1 MIEKA
6 WLVAVSF
13 LISHR
18 GPDRTI
24 EVQSCSAAA
33 PGAFW
38 AHSEAL
44 HSQLASDNMCCFAK
58 DRIPLHPL
66 LLSPAFSSTTSP
78 PQPRHHPCPPSH
90 GPDTATSPHQHFAL
104 LQPPFL
110 LQGEVSALSE
120 LGRCSYCSQKRKL
133 WAVFHS
139 RRNNCSKISPP
150 KTSSLGPSIAWSCG
164 HEFCFYFSVCELSQV
179 WNCLNRSENRRIHG
193 GQRCSLFTV

>member
-1 MIEKA
+1 MQQP
-6 WLVAVSF
+6 L
-13 LISHR
+13 
-18 GPDRTI
+18 G
-24 EVQSCSAAA
+24 
-33 PGAFW
+33 
-38 AHSEAL
+38 HSELTVKPCTPSWPQTICVAL
-44 HSQLASDNMCCFAK
+44 PKIGF
-58 DRIPLHPL
+58 
-66 LLSPAFSSTTSP
+66 LSTLFSYLP
-78 PQPRHHPCPPSH
+78 PSHQPPHLPSLDITPCPPSH

-120 LGRCSYCSQKRKL
+120 RGRCSYCSQKRKL